1 MATEFL
7 VGQVAL
13 SAFRVANLKKAL
25 TEAGLDGCEVSTRWV
40 FPMLTEGTLST
51 ESREKAKTLLDAGD
65 DALPREG
72 VFVAPRLGQ
81 GRPGRRRE
89 RHP

>member
-40 FPMLTEGTLST
+40 FLMLTEGTLST
-51 ESREKAKTLLDAGD
+51 ESREKAKTLLDALARSSRSVVD
-65 DALPREG
+65 K
-72 VFVAPRLGQ
+72 
-81 GRPGRRRE
+81 
-89 RHP
+89 